1 VLVFFP
7 LHEFMS
13 NLLIYYINIDVSALQ
28 HGTKKLKRIVGRR
41 FKYNIV
47 SFAPS
52 NYRVTYV
59 QINKV
64 ML

>member
-1 VLVFFP
+1 
-7 LHEFMS
+7 MS
-13 NLLIYYINIDVSALQ
+13 NLLIYYINIDVSALP
-28 HGTKKLKRIVGRR
+28 HGTKKLKRIFGRR

-47 SFAPS
+47 NFAPL